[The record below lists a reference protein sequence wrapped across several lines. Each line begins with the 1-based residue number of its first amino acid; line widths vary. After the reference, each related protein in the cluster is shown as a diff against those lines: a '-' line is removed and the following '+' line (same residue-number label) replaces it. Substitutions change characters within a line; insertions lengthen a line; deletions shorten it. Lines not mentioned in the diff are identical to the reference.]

1 MNWQDIHDQAIVFDW
16 HNHGTLKNFLFDRSL
31 DGKDSRF
38 LTRLFKRSFWPLS
51 ERNTLPKMKE
61 GGLNVVLSTSYIPEI
76 EWVDDQKLIKFL
88 KWLYPSVNKR
98 VFQPTYFDATN
109 AMMDRMEK
117 EVELYNETSLNK
129 TEVGGGISGASI
141 GETISQPDN
150 KFVFVKSI
158 KELEDAIVN
167 SDIAMIHSVE
177 GGHSLNGELAK
188 KRVEE
193 STALKPLVENELLK
207 NLEHF
212 YDRGVAYLTLAHFY
226 PNHLVSPVFPYPEYG
241 IKKSNWKQL
250 MAGWDMNKGLTS
262 IGKKVVEAMKD
273 MGMII
278 DITHCT
284 PKARSE
290 VYDIVGNDLSKVIAS
305 HIGAFSVNPDPLNL
319 EDWEIK
325 WLADH
330 NCLMGIIFMNYWL
343 SPIDSGLG
351 LKHIERTIDHIIN
364 IAGDQVLAIGTDFD
378 GFTDP
383 PDEITDISELPRFT
397 RYLSSFRSGI
407 NEDKYSNTTI
417 TNILGRNS
425 LRFILEGWGK
435 KK

>member
-1 MNWQDIHDQAIVFDW
+1 M
-16 HNHGTLKNFLFDRSL
+16 
-31 DGKDSRF
+31 
-38 LTRLFKRSFWPLS
+38 
-51 ERNTLPKMKE
+51 
-61 GGLNVVLSTSYIPEI
+61 
-76 EWVDDQKLIKFL
+76 
-88 KWLYPSVNKR
+88 
-98 VFQPTYFDATN
+98 
-109 AMMDRMEK
+109 
-117 EVELYNETSLNK
+117 
-129 TEVGGGISGASI
+129 
-141 GETISQPDN
+141 
-150 KFVFVKSI
+150 
-158 KELEDAIVN
+158 
-167 SDIAMIHSVE
+167 
-177 GGHSLNGELAK
+177 AK

-212 YDRGVAYLTLAHFY
+212 YDRGVACIFTLAHFY

-241 IKKSNWKQL
+241 IKKSNWKHL

-262 IGKKVVEAMKD
+262 TGKKVVEAMKD

-290 VYDIVGNDLSKVIAS
+290 VYDIVGNDLSKIVAS
-305 HIGAFSVNPDPLNL
+305 HIELFSVNPDPLNL

-330 NCLMGIIFMNYWL
+330 NCLIGIIFMNYWL

-383 PDEITDISELPRFT
+383 PDEITDISELPRLT
-397 RYLSSFRSGI
+397 RYLSCLRSGV
-407 NEDKYSNTTI
+407 NEE
-417 TNILGRNS
+417 NIQL
-425 LRFILEGWGK
+425 K
-435 KK
+435 Q

>member
-1 MNWQDIHDQAIVFDW
+1 M
-16 HNHGTLKNFLFDRSL
+16 
-31 DGKDSRF
+31 
-38 LTRLFKRSFWPLS
+38 
-51 ERNTLPKMKE
+51 EE

-88 KWLYPSVNKR
+88 KWLYPSVNER
-98 VFQPTYFDATN
+98 VFKPTYFDATN
-109 AMMDRMEK
+109 AMMDRMEA
-117 EVELYNETSLNK
+117 EVEKYNESEPSK
-129 TEVGGGISGASI
+129 
-141 GETISQPDN
+141 
-150 KFVFVKSI
+150 KFRFVKNI
-158 KELEDAIVN
+158 QELEECIV
-167 SDIAMIHSVE
+167 DHEIAMIHSVE

-193 STALKPLVENELLK
+193 STALKPLVEDEILK

-241 IKKSNWKQL
+241 IKSSNWKQL

-262 IGKKVVEAMKD
+262 TGKKVVQAMKD

-284 PKARSE
+284 PKARQQ
-290 VYDIVGNDLSKVIAS
+290 VYKIVGDDLSKVVAS

-319 EDWEIK
+319 EDWEIE

-330 NCLMGIIFMNYWL
+330 NCLIGIIFMNYWL
-343 SPIDSGLG
+343 SPIDSSLG
-351 LKHIERTIDHIIN
+351 LKYIEKTIDHIIN

-383 PDEITDISELPRFT
+383 PDEITDISELPRLT
-397 RYLSSFRSGI
+397 RYLKSLKSSI
-407 NEDKYSNTTI
+407 NTDKYSDNTI
-417 TNILGRNS
+417 TNLLGINS
-425 LRFILEGWGK
+425 LRFILEGWK
-435 KK
+435 

>member
-1 MNWQDIHDQAIVFDW
+1 MNWEDLHDQSVVFDW
-16 HNHGTLKNFLFDRSL
+16 HNHGCLKNFLFDRSL

-38 LTRLFKRSFWPLS
+38 LSTLFKRAFWPLS
-51 ERNTLPKMKE
+51 ERNTLPKME
-61 GGLNVVLSTSYIPEI
+61 QGGLDVVLSTSYVPEI
-76 EWVDDQKLIKFL
+76 EWVDDQPLIKFL
-88 KWLYPSVNKR
+88 KWIYPSVNKR
-98 VFQPTYFDATN
+98 VFKPTYFDAINAQMDSMEAEVKKYNDTN
-109 AMMDRMEK
+109 LESRFQFVHSLK
-117 EVELYNETSLNK
+117 EFEEAVS
-129 TEVGGGISGASI
+129 
-141 GETISQPDN
+141 DN
-150 KFVFVKSI
+150 K
-158 KELEDAIVN
+158 IV
-167 SDIAMIHSVE
+167 MIHSVE

-188 KRVEE
+188 KRVDEP
-193 STALKPLVENELLK
+193 TALKPLIENELIT

-262 IGKKVVEAMKD
+262 VGKKVVQAMKD
-273 MGMII
+273 MGMLI

-284 PKARSE
+284 PKARQE
-290 VYDIVGNDLSKVIAS
+290 VYEIVGDDLSRVVAS
-305 HIGAFSVNPDPLNL
+305 HIGAFGVNPDPLNL

-330 NCLMGIIFMNYWL
+330 NCLIGIIFMNYWL
-343 SPIDSGLG
+343 SPVDTGLG
-351 LKHIERTIDHIIN
+351 LKYIEKTIDHIIN

-383 PDEITDISELPRFT
+383 PDEITDISELPRLT
-397 RYLSSFRSGI
+397 RYLKCFRSGVDS
-407 NEDKYSNTTI
+407 DKYSDETI
-417 TNILGRNS
+417 ANILGRNS

>member
-1 MNWQDIHDQAIVFDW
+1 MNWEDLHDQSVVFDW
-16 HNHGTLKNFLFDRSL
+16 HNHGCLKNFLFDRSL

-38 LTRLFKRSFWPLS
+38 LSTLFKRAFWPLS
-51 ERNTLPKMKE
+51 ERNTLPKME
-61 GGLNVVLSTSYIPEI
+61 QGGLDVVLSTSYVPEI
-76 EWVDDQKLIKFL
+76 EWVDDQPLIKFL
-88 KWLYPSVNKR
+88 KWIYPSVNKR
-98 VFQPTYFDATN
+98 VFKPTYFDAITAQMDSMEAEVKKYNDTN
-109 AMMDRMEK
+109 LESRFQFVHSLK
-117 EVELYNETSLNK
+117 EFEEAVS
-129 TEVGGGISGASI
+129 
-141 GETISQPDN
+141 DN
-150 KFVFVKSI
+150 K
-158 KELEDAIVN
+158 IV
-167 SDIAMIHSVE
+167 MIHSVE

-188 KRVEE
+188 KRVDEP
-193 STALKPLVENELLK
+193 TALKPLIENELIT

-262 IGKKVVEAMKD
+262 VGKKVVQAMKD
-273 MGMII
+273 MGMLI

-284 PKARSE
+284 PKARQE
-290 VYDIVGNDLSKVIAS
+290 VYEIVGDDLSRVVAS
-305 HIGAFSVNPDPLNL
+305 HIGAFGINPDPLNL

-330 NCLMGIIFMNYWL
+330 NCLIGIIFMNYWL
-343 SPIDSGLG
+343 SPVDTGLG
-351 LKHIERTIDHIIN
+351 LKYIEKTIDHIIN

-383 PDEITDISELPRFT
+383 PDEITDISELPRLT
-397 RYLSSFRSGI
+397 RYLKCFKSSV
-407 NEDKYSNTTI
+407 NTDKYSDNTI
-417 TNILGRNS
+417 SNILGRNS

-435 KK
+435 KR

>member
-1 MNWQDIHDQAIVFDW
+1 MNWKDLHDQSVVFDW
-16 HNHGTLKNFLFDRSL
+16 HNHGCLKNFLFDRSL

-38 LTRLFKRSFWPLS
+38 LSTLFKRAFWPLS
-51 ERNTLPKMKE
+51 ERNTLPKME
-61 GGLNVVLSTSYIPEI
+61 QGGLDVVLSTSYVPEI
-76 EWVDDQKLIKFL
+76 EWVDDQPLIKFL
-88 KWLYPSVNKR
+88 KWIYPSVNKR
-98 VFQPTYFDATN
+98 VFKPTYFDAINAQMDSMEAEVKKYNDTN
-109 AMMDRMEK
+109 LESRFQFVHSLK
-117 EVELYNETSLNK
+117 EFEEAVS
-129 TEVGGGISGASI
+129 
-141 GETISQPDN
+141 DN
-150 KFVFVKSI
+150 K
-158 KELEDAIVN
+158 IV
-167 SDIAMIHSVE
+167 MIHSVE

-188 KRVEE
+188 KRVDEP
-193 STALKPLVENELLK
+193 TALKPLIENELIT

-262 IGKKVVEAMKD
+262 VGKKVVQAMKD
-273 MGMII
+273 MGMLI

-284 PKARSE
+284 PKARQE
-290 VYDIVGNDLSKVIAS
+290 VYEIVGDDLSRVVAS
-305 HIGAFSVNPDPLNL
+305 HIGAFGINPDPLNL

-330 NCLMGIIFMNYWL
+330 NCLIGIIFMNYWL
-343 SPIDSGLG
+343 SPVDTGLG
-351 LKHIERTIDHIIN
+351 LKYIEKTIDHIIN

-383 PDEITDISELPRFT
+383 PDEITDISELPRLT
-397 RYLSSFRSGI
+397 RYLKCFKSSV
-407 NEDKYSNTTI
+407 NTDKYSDNTI
-417 TNILGRNS
+417 SNILGRNS

-435 KK
+435 KR